1 MEKPKE
7 TLVIY
12 RLKFKSEHDFE
23 KAVQILRFG
32 QNMGKY
38 IESLQRSFALQRPQ
52 LNYPMTTT
60 TPPEV
65 NFCKDDLV
73 IYFYFSINN
82 TYIHHKWVVTLQQT
96 HIAELCES
104 LDRNAS
110 SDILRRLARLLP
122 LIVLRSK
129 NNNHCLI

>member
-12 RLKFKSEHDFE
+12 RLKFKSQHDFE
-23 KAVQILRFG
+23 KAVQTLRFG

-38 IESLQRSFALQRPQ
+38 IESLQRSFALQLPQ
-52 LNYPMTTT
+52 LNYPMM

-73 IYFYFSINN
+73 IYLCSYELRQYTKGSPARVNMMEGVVERMPRIPYYYELFLTGTFGPIADLSI
-82 TYIHHKWVVTLQQT
+82 
-96 HIAELCES
+96 A
-104 LDRNAS
+104 AS
-110 SDILRRLARLLP
+110 EH
-122 LIVLRSK
+122 V
-129 NNNHCLI
+129 